1 MSRGVEQL
9 PRVEVERAPGT
20 ESGFPDADAF
30 CERVAR
36 SGLFASD
43 VPIAVTRAPGRL
55 DILGGIADYSG
66 SLVLTLPL
74 AAAALAATQLYPDG
88 RVVAVSGDRRV
99 TLDVDELLDAPF
111 ETLARRFA
119 GRDAWA
125 AYVVGPIAL
134 LVRVEQA
141 ALPGLRL
148 LISSDVPEG
157 KGMGSSAAVEVA
169 ALYALTASLGCPLEP
184 SRLALLGQRAEQLL
198 AGAPC
203 GAMDQMTATF
213 GERGRLLE
221 LLCRP
226 AEIVDSIPL
235 PPSLAVWGIDSG
247 VRHAVAGGSYRRV
260 RCAAF
265 MGKALLG
272 CRDKYLAELDP
283 SRVKVERLPEQL
295 TGEEFLRLYEQVD
308 DPVSV
313 VEPDVV
319 YPVRAATLYPIE
331 EQVRVRRFAELLAAP
346 ITASH
351 ARLLGTL
358 MYASHASYTRC
369 GLGTP
374 CTDALVARVRR
385 AGWEQG
391 LVGAR
396 ISGGGCG
403 GTVVVL
409 GRDDA
414 EPLVREITDE
424 LGAELM
430 GGSSSGAAS
439 FGVRTLTSRRTSR

>member
-1 MSRGVEQL
+1 MSWGVDQQL
-9 PRVEVERAPGT
+9 SRVEVESAPGT

-30 CERVAR
+30 CERATR
-36 SGLFASD
+36 SRLFASEA
-43 VPIAVTRAPGRL
+43 PIVVTRAPGRL
-55 DILGGIADYSG
+55 DVLGGIADYSG

-74 AAAALAATQLYPDG
+74 TAAALAAAQLHSDG
-88 RVVAVSGDRRV
+88 RVVAVSGDRRIA
-99 TLDVDELLDAPF
+99 LDVDELLDAPL
-111 ETLARRFA
+111 ETLAHRFS
-119 GRDAWA
+119 GPDAWA

-134 LVRVEQA
+134 LVREEQA
-141 ALPGLRL
+141 VLPGLRL

-157 KGMGSSAAVEVA
+157 KGVGSSAAVEVA
-169 ALYALTASLGCPLEP
+169 VLQAVAACLGRPLEP
-184 SRLALLGQRAEQLL
+184 NRLALLGQRAEQLL

-203 GAMDQMTATF
+203 GAMDQMTAIC

-235 PPSLAVWGIDSG
+235 PPPLAVWGIDSG
-247 VRHAVAGGSYRRV
+247 VRHAVAGGGYRRA

-272 CRDKYLAELDP
+272 CRDEYLAELDP
-283 SRVKVERLPEQL
+283 AQVDPERLPEQL
-295 TGEEFLRLYEQVD
+295 VGEEFLRLRERVD

-313 VEPDVV
+313 IEPDVV
-319 YPVRAATLYPIE
+319 YPVRAATLYPLE

-346 ITASH
+346 VTANR
-351 ARLLGTL
+351 ARLLGKL
-358 MYASHASYTRC
+358 MYASHAGYSRC

-374 CTDALVARVRR
+374 RTDALVDAVRR

-396 ISGGGCG
+396 ISGGGGG

-409 GRDDA
+409 GRKDA
-414 EPLVREITDE
+414 KPLVRAMADKLET
-424 LGAELM
+424 GLM
-430 GGSSSGAAS
+430 GGSSAG
-439 FGVRTLTSRRTSR
+439 

>member
-20 ESGFPDADAF
+20 ESGFLDADAF

-226 AEIVDSIPL
+226 GRDRGLDPAPTI
-235 PPSLAVWGIDSG
+235 A
-247 VRHAVAGGSYRRV
+247 RRV
-260 RCAAF
+260 GDRLWRAPCRRRRQLQARAMRRF
-265 MGKALLG
+265 YGEGTAG

-374 CTDALVARVRR
+374 CTDALVARVRP